1 MNNIK
6 NEYNSIKQAKV
17 DEYITSLPSK
27 QREVVKAWLDA
38 AKCKSSNGRRYT
50 TCWAYECLLMRIKS
64 PKLYRKIRKD
74 NLMPLPSCMTLSR
87 YIKKLNPAYGF
98 SQTTFE
104 IIGMKSKNMNAAE
117 RHGKVFFFNC
127 LRAVLTMSG

>member
-27 QREVVKAWLDA
+27 QREVVKACLDA
-38 AKCKSSNGRRYT
+38 AKCKSSNGRRYYT
-50 TCWAYECLLMRIKS
+50 KCWAYECLLMRIKS

-74 NLMPLPSCMTLSR
+74 NVMPLPSFMTLSR

-98 SQTTFE
+98 SQATFE
-104 IIGMKSKNMNAAE
+104 IIGMKSKYMNAAE

-127 LRAVLTMSG
+127 LMVVLTMS